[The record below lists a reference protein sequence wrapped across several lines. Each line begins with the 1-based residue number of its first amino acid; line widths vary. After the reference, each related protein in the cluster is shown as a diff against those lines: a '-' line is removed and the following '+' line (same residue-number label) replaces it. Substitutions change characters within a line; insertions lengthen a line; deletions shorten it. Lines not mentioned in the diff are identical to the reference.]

1 MRDSLDFTSMFS
13 DFVVNQNHKTIPPNV
28 IKAATHAFTDTI
40 GVGIGG
46 SHDDAS
52 NIAARWVLSNNEG
65 QQSRLWARGCNVTS
79 ANAAFVNAIQSHVL
93 DYDDSSINLR
103 GHPSATLVAVAV
115 AVGESTGAS
124 GLEVL
129 TAYAIG
135 LEVSTKLSPALG
147 PKHYFR
153 GWHTSAT
160 VGIFGATSVA
170 AKLLGLNK
178 SQLCHAWG
186 IAASQSSGLTR
197 NFGTMTKALHIGNAA
212 RNGVIAAQLA
222 KDGFT
227 SDTNI
232 FDGSGG
238 FVDVY
243 TGYKKDGGDQGD
255 ATESDQAF
263 TTLGEQV
270 IRLAS
275 PWELLDPGLYVKRW
289 PCCYASHRPIAGM
302 INIMSRYRLDP
313 DNIVSIDIGFLPG
326 ATHPLN
332 HSRPKNELEAKFSV
346 EYPIA
351 AVILDGK
358 IDLES
363 FEDQKVLRPAAQKLI
378 SKVGRFSIP
387 DEKTYNGLTGY
398 NIIRIRTT
406 NDLIEEKITCTPGAP
421 YEPMSDQDRAQKF
434 LSCAAKAMDEV
445 QAKRLLEKTARLAN
459 LETVLEL
466 WS

>member
-1 MRDSLDFTSMFS
+1 MNESHNLTSRFS
-13 DFVVNQNHKTIPPNV
+13 DFVVKQTSKTIPPNV

-46 SHDDAS
+46 RHDDAS
-52 NIAARWVLSNNEG
+52 EIAARWVCSNKEI
-65 QQSRLWARGCNVTS
+65 QQATLWARGHNATC

-103 GHPSATLVAVAV
+103 GHPSATLVPVAI
-115 AVGESTGAS
+115 AVGESIGAS
-124 GLEVL
+124 GIEVL
-129 TAYAIG
+129 AAYAVG

-160 VGIFGATSVA
+160 VGIFGATAVA
-170 AKLLGLNK
+170 GKLIGL
-178 SQLCHAWG
+178 SQNQLRHAWG

-212 RNGVIAAQLA
+212 RNAVIAAQLA

-238 FVDVY
+238 FIDVY
-243 TGYKKDGGDQGD
+243 TGLAKNES
-255 ATESDQAF
+255 ASDQVSHSDEA
-263 TTLGEQV
+263 LKQLSEQ
-270 IRLAS
+270 ILRAGA

-302 INIMSRYRLDP
+302 LDMMKRHRLEFDDISRVD
-313 DNIVSIDIGFLPG
+313 VGFLPG

-332 HSRPKNELEAKFSV
+332 HNRPKNELEAKFSV

-351 AVILDGK
+351 AVILDRK

-363 FEDQKVLRPAAQKLI
+363 FENHRVMRPAAQELI
-378 SKVGRFSIP
+378 ERIGRFSIP
-387 DEKTYNGLTGY
+387 DEKTYNGLSGY
-398 NIIRIRTT
+398 NIIKIMTK
-406 NDLIEEKITCTPGAP
+406 NGLIEEKITCTPGAP
-421 YEPMSDQDRAQKF
+421 YEPMSDGDRAQKF
-434 LSCAAKAMDEV
+434 LSCASKIMDENL
-445 QAKRLLEKTARLAN
+445 AKKLYDKTTKLADLRSIN
-459 LETVLEL
+459 EL
-466 WS
+466 WG